1 MEPIMKEK
9 MLGEILLEYGMITE
23 MQLDEAL
30 AEQKYSVGEEKLGDI
45 FVKLGFVKESTLQR
59 ALDQYERRQKFEEI
73 LINYKLV
80 TEEELD
86 LAYEMSLSEH
96 ISLFRVLLNLDF
108 LNYESLAKAISIH
121 SGLPFIHLSGKLPDI
136 KTGLA
141 KSIISLGA
149 RERKLVP
156 VALEGRKITIAMSRP
171 LEQKELL
178 RLEDHLNLQI
188 EAVIAPED
196 EIVKAQQL
204 FSVTA
209 APDTASAVAR
219 GSRSTVQDSVQKIV
233 AGESDASEI
242 EKSIQFVTETDSLL
256 AKLVNKIIY
265 DAWTKRASDIHI
277 EPAQGKEDIVVRM
290 RIDGCCE
297 IYEKIPYRYK
307 YSIPSRLKIMADLDI
322 SEKRKPQDGKIA
334 FKRFGPADIELRLAT
349 MPTVGGMEDVVL
361 RILNNSDPVEYKNL
375 GLTERNL
382 REFDSAIRQPY
393 GLILVVGPTGSVKTT
408 TLHSAIA
415 TINSPKVKIWTVED
429 PVEITQSGLRQVQVN
444 QRIGLTFAT
453 TLRSFL
459 RLDLDVIMVGEMS
472 DEETAAIA
480 VEASLTG
487 HIVFS
492 TLHTNS
498 APETLTRLLE
508 MGIDPFGFADSILC
522 ILAQRL
528 TRRLCDKCKER
539 YNPDDDE
546 WNELVNEYGGA
557 DEFAL
562 TGIKR
567 DSVLLASAKGCE
579 YCNSSGYRGRL
590 GLHELMLTNDSL
602 KDSIKIKA
610 STDIIRAQAIEG
622 GMTTLKQ
629 DGILKVMKGLTDIH
643 EIRRV
648 CMK

>member
-1 MEPIMKEK
+1 MKEK
-9 MLGEILLEYGMITE
+9 LLGEILLEYRMITE
-23 MQLDEAL
+23 AQLDEAL
-30 AEQKYSVGEEKLGDI
+30 AKQKGSGGEFKLGA
-45 FVKLGFVKESTLQR
+45 VLLSLGYLKEPELQR
-59 ALDQYERRQKFEEI
+59 AFDQYEKRQKFAEI

-86 LAYEMSLSEH
+86 LAYEMSLDEH
-96 ISLFRVLLNLDF
+96 ISIFRVLLNLDF
-108 LNYESLAKAISIH
+108 LNFESLAKAISIH
-121 SGLPFIHLSGKLPDI
+121 SGLPFIHLSGKMPDI

-141 KSIISLGA
+141 KSIIALGVG
-149 RERKLVP
+149 ERKMVP
-156 VALEGRKITIAMSRP
+156 VTIEGRIITIAMSRP

-178 RLEDHLNLQI
+178 RLEDHLNLKV
-188 EAVIAPED
+188 ETVIAPED
-196 EIVKAQQL
+196 EIIKTQL
-204 FSVTA
+204 FFSVTA
-209 APDTASAVAR
+209 APEPTQVAARASKTTIR
-219 GSRSTVQDSVQKIV
+219 DSIQKIV
-233 AGESDASEI
+233 AGEIEAPEFEQESHFVQEI
-242 EKSIQFVTETDSLL
+242 DSLL

-277 EPAQGKEDIVVRM
+277 EPAMGKEDITVRM

-297 IYEKIPYRYK
+297 VYEKLPYRYK

-322 SEKRKPQDGKIA
+322 SEKRKPQDGKIV
-334 FKRFGPADIELRLAT
+334 FKKFGPADIELRLAT

-382 REFDSAIRQPY
+382 REFDKAIHQPY
-393 GLILVVGPTGSVKTT
+393 GLILVVGPTGSGKTT

-429 PVEITQSGLRQVQVN
+429 PVEITQPGLRQVQVN
-444 QRIGLTFAT
+444 NRIGLTFAT

-459 RLDLDVIMVGEMS
+459 RLDPDVIMVGEMR

-487 HIVFS
+487 HLVFS

-508 MGIDPFGFADSILC
+508 MGIDPFGFSDSLLC

-528 TRRLCDKCKER
+528 TRRLCDKCKEK
-539 YNPDDDE
+539 YTPDDDE
-546 WNELVNEYGGA
+546 WNALVNEYGA
-557 DEFAL
+557 KEFVL
-562 TGIKR
+562 LGIKR
-567 DSVLLASAKGCE
+567 DSVVLARAKGCE

-590 GLHELMLTNDSL
+590 GIHELQSISDSL
-602 KDSIKIKA
+602 KNSIKVRA
-610 STDIIRAQAIEG
+610 STDIIRELAIEE

-629 DGILKVMKGLTDIH
+629 DGIMKVMQGLTDIH

-648 CMK
+648 CIK

>member
-1 MEPIMKEK
+1 MQEK
-9 MLGEILLEYGMITE
+9 MLGEILLEYRMITE
-23 MQLDEAL
+23 AQLDEAL
-30 AEQKYSVGEEKLGDI
+30 SEQKYSVGEEKLGAI
-45 FVKLGFVKESTLQR
+45 LVRLGFLRESALQR
-59 ALDQYERRQKFEEI
+59 ALDQYERRQKFAEI

-121 SGLPFIHLSGKLPDI
+121 SGLPFIHLSGRLSDI

-149 RERKLVP
+149 GERKLVP

-178 RLEDHLNLQI
+178 RLEDRLNLQI

-196 EIVKAQQL
+196 EIVKAQQS
-204 FSVTA
+204 FSVTTS
-209 APDTASAVAR
+209 PDTAPAVAR
-219 GSRSTVQDSVQKIV
+219 SSRSTMQDTIQKIV
-233 AGESDASEI
+233 AGEEDAQEI
-242 EKSIQFVTETDSLL
+242 EKAGQFVTETDSLL

-265 DAWTKRASDIHI
+265 DAWTKRASDIHV
-277 EPAQGKEDIVVRM
+277 EPSQGKEDIVVRM

-297 IYEKIPYRYK
+297 IYEKLPYRYK

-322 SEKRKPQDGKIA
+322 SEKRKPQDGKIV
-334 FKRFGPADIELRLAT
+334 FKKFGPADIELRLAT

-361 RILNNSDPVEYKNL
+361 RILNNSDPVEYRNL
-375 GLTERNL
+375 GLTERN
-382 REFDSAIRQPY
+382 RKEFDTAIRQPY
-393 GLILVVGPTGSVKTT
+393 GLILVVGPTGSGKTT

-459 RLDLDVIMVGEMS
+459 RLDPDVIMVGEMR

-487 HIVFS
+487 HLVFS

-508 MGIDPFGFADSILC
+508 MGIDPFGFADSLLC

-528 TRRLCDKCKER
+528 TRRLCDKCKEK
-539 YNPDDDE
+539 YAPEDGE
-546 WNELVNEYGGA
+546 WNELVNEYGA
-557 DEFAL
+557 LEFAL
-562 TGIKR
+562 SGIKR
-567 DSVLLASAKGCE
+567 DSVELARARGCE

-590 GLHELMLTNDSL
+590 GLHELLPTSDSL
-602 KDSIKIKA
+602 KNFIKTKA
-610 STDIIRAQAIEG
+610 STDIVRTQAIEA

-629 DGILKVMKGLTDIH
+629 DGILKVMQGLTDIH

-648 CMK
+648 CMN

>member
-1 MEPIMKEK
+1 
-9 MLGEILLEYGMITE
+9 MLGEILLEYGVITE
-23 MQLDEAL
+23 AQLDEAL
-30 AEQKYSVGEEKLGDI
+30 AKQKESREYDKLGS
-45 FVKLGFVKESTLQR
+45 VLVALGYLKEPALQR
-59 ALDQYERRQKFEEI
+59 ALDQYERRQKFAEV
-73 LINYKLV
+73 LLNYKLV

-86 LAYEMSLSEH
+86 LAFEMSLSEH

-121 SGLPFIHLSGKLPDI
+121 SGLPFIHLSGNLPDI
-136 KTGLA
+136 RTGLA
-141 KSIISLGA
+141 KSIISLGTG
-149 RERKLVP
+149 EQKLVP
-156 VALEGRKITIAMSRP
+156 VELDGRKITIAISRP
-171 LEQKELL
+171 LEPKELL
-178 RLEDHLNLQI
+178 RLENHLNLKV

-196 EIVKAQQL
+196 EILKTQQL
-204 FSVTA
+204 FSVTPLSDA
-209 APDTASAVAR
+209 ALAAFMD
-219 GSRSTVQDSVQKIV
+219 SRSIVQDSVQKLV
-233 AGESDASEI
+233 AGEMEVI
-242 EKSIQFVTETDSLL
+242 EVEKDIRFVAETDSLL

-265 DAWTKRASDIHI
+265 DAWTRRASDIHI
-277 EPAQGKEDIVVRM
+277 EPSQGKGDIVVRM

-322 SEKRKPQDGKIA
+322 SEKRKPQDGKID
-334 FKRFGPADIELRLAT
+334 FKKFGPADIELRLAT

-361 RILNNSDPVEYKNL
+361 RILNNSDPVEYRNL
-375 GLTERNL
+375 GLTERNR

-393 GLILVVGPTGSVKTT
+393 GLILVVGPTGSGKTT

-415 TINSPKVKIWTVED
+415 TINSPKIKIWTAED
-429 PVEITQSGLRQVQVN
+429 PVEITQPGLRQVQVN
-444 QRIGLTFAT
+444 PRIGLTFAT

-459 RLDLDVIMVGEMS
+459 RLDPDVIMVGEMR

-487 HIVFS
+487 HLVFS

-508 MGIDPFGFADSILC
+508 MGIDPFGFADSLLC

-528 TRRLCDKCKER
+528 TRRLCDKCKEK
-539 YNPDDDE
+539 YSPGDDE
-546 WNELVNEYGGA
+546 WNELVNEFGA
-557 DEFAL
+557 EEFAL
-562 TGIKR
+562 SGIER
-567 DSVLLASAKGCE
+567 DSVALARARGCE

-590 GLHELMLTNDSL
+590 GLHELLPTSDAL
-602 KDSIKIKA
+602 KNSIKLKA
-610 STDIIRAQAIEG
+610 STDIIRVQAVEA

-629 DGILKVMKGLTDIH
+629 DGILKVMQGLTDVH

>member
-86 LAYEMSLSEH
+86 LAYEMSLSER

-136 KTGLA
+136 RTGLA
-141 KSIISLGA
+141 KSIISLGTG
-149 RERKLVP
+149 ERKLVP
-156 VALEGRKITIAMSRP
+156 VALDGRNITIAMSRP

-178 RLEDHLNLQI
+178 RLEEHLNLKV
-188 EAVIAPED
+188 ETVIAPED
-196 EIVKAQQL
+196 EIVRSQQL
-204 FSVTA
+204 FPLTA
-209 APDTASAVAR
+209 TPEPAPAAIRLGRSHEADTIQKLVACEMDTPEFER
-219 GSRSTVQDSVQKIV
+219 
-233 AGESDASEI
+233 ENL
-242 EKSIQFVTETDSLL
+242 FVKETDSLL

-265 DAWTKRASDIHI
+265 DAWTKRASDIHV
-277 EPAQGKEDIVVRM
+277 EPSQGKEDIIVRM

-297 IYEKIPYRYK
+297 IYEKLPYRYK

-322 SEKRKPQDGKIA
+322 SEKRKPQDGKIT
-334 FKRFGPADIELRLAT
+334 FKKFGPADIELRLAT

-361 RILNNSDPVEYKNL
+361 RILNNSDPVEYRNL
-375 GLTERNL
+375 GLTARNM
-382 REFDSAIRQPY
+382 REFDKAIQQPY
-393 GLILVVGPTGSVKTT
+393 GLILVVGPTGSGKTT
-408 TLHSAIA
+408 TLHSALG
-415 TINSPKVKIWTVED
+415 TINNPKVKIWTIED
-429 PVEITQSGLRQVQVN
+429 PVEITQPGLRQVQVN
-444 QRIGLTFAT
+444 NRIGLTFAT

-459 RLDLDVIMVGEMS
+459 RLDPDVIMVGEMR

-487 HIVFS
+487 HLVFS

-508 MGIDPFGFADSILC
+508 MGVDPFGFADSLLC
-522 ILAQRL
+522 IVAQRL
-528 TRRLCDKCKER
+528 TRRLCDKCKEK
-539 YNPDDDE
+539 YTPEEDE
-546 WNELVNEYGGA
+546 WNELVNEYGTA
-557 DEFAL
+557 EFAL
-562 TGIKR
+562 SGIER
-567 DSVLLASAKGCE
+567 DSVTLARARGCD

-590 GLHELMLTNDSL
+590 GLHELLPTSDSL
-602 KDSIKIKA
+602 KNSIKTKA
-610 STDIIRAQAIEG
+610 STDVIRAQAADA

-629 DGILKVMKGLTDIH
+629 DGILKVLQGLTDIH